1 MEFHR
6 LVRVAKPARGA
17 ARDGNGKRPGKSRTA
32 RIPRGG
38 GREALCRALIRVA
51 VRDGFDGVT
60 FRSVAA
66 EAGVTHGLAS
76 YHFGTREAMIHEALT
91 WATRNAI
98 SDAGLAQDAADLN
111 QFAADLPELMRRR
124 PEDAIFQFQL
134 AVEAV
139 RRQELLPDIRESYD
153 GYIDAIRQSLVR
165 FGLPDDVVLASV
177 VFAMLDGLN
186 LQQLIY
192 GDTRRTR
199 RALVV
204 IRQLLHGLEE
214 RPSPVASRTLRTAA
228 AVESAIALSET
239 TTKSR

>member
-1 MEFHR
+1 
-6 LVRVAKPARGA
+6 VAKPARGTA
-17 ARDGNGKRPGKSRTA
+17 QLRNAKGNRPKSRTP
-32 RIPRGG
+32 RIPRGE

-51 VRDGFDGVT
+51 ARDGFDGVT

-98 SDAGLAQDAADLN
+98 SDAGLAQTATNLDD
-111 QFAADLPELMRRR
+111 FAADLPDLMSRR

-134 AVEAV
+134 AIEAF
-139 RRQELLPDIRESYD
+139 RREELLDDVRESYD
-153 GYIDAIRQSLVR
+153 GYIDAVRQSLVR

-177 VFAMLDGLN
+177 VFAMVDGLN
-186 LQQLIY
+186 LQHLIY

-199 RALVV
+199 RSVRV
-204 IRQLLHGLEE
+204 IRELLHGLAE
-214 RPSPVASRTLRTAA
+214 RSPPFASRATRTVG
-228 AVESAIALSET
+228 AVRSVIAVSET
-239 TTKSR
+239 PSKPAS